1 MIVIITTVTTVYSLK
16 KIHPMSE
23 LLCANIEA
31 LSTGEDDG
39 YIRNEHGCI
48 IWPAITCFGIVV
60 TPEGSF
66 AADFPDSRNWKT
78 RESECLYSIIIRL
91 GTLFHPPNHTPYLVW
106 CLSKNRN
113 LWNDMIPCRIPLH
126 SQTELFPAVHTLDG
140 LPTKTNRPKRTGCN
154 DVESLVPIQTG
165 ILLCWKKVDIS
176 HYSPYSS

>member
-66 AADFPDSRNWKT
+66 AADFPDSR
-78 RESECLYSIIIRL
+78 
-91 GTLFHPPNHTPYLVW
+91 
-106 CLSKNRN
+106 
-113 LWNDMIPCRIPLH
+113 
-126 SQTELFPAVHTLDG
+126 
-140 LPTKTNRPKRTGCN
+140 
-154 DVESLVPIQTG
+154 VPILYNNTFRHSFSSPKSYTVSRVMPF
-165 ILLCWKKVDIS
+165 KK
-176 HYSPYSS
+176 

>member
-48 IWPAITCFGIVV
+48 IWPAITCFGIVI

-66 AADFPDSRNWKT
+66 AADFPDSRN
-78 RESECLYSIIIRL
+78 
-91 GTLFHPPNHTPYLVW
+91 
-106 CLSKNRN
+106 
-113 LWNDMIPCRIPLH
+113 
-126 SQTELFPAVHTLDG
+126 
-140 LPTKTNRPKRTGCN
+140 
-154 DVESLVPIQTG
+154 
-165 ILLCWKKVDIS
+165 
-176 HYSPYSS
+176 